1 MTETVE
7 LPPWAIVS
15 DKRRAHI
22 ARVTALIDEWADAM
36 RLDSAAR
43 QEWHDAARWHDALR
57 DAPEAL
63 LRELATGFPVADAN
77 VLHGPA
83 VEGRLRRDGEHR
95 TGVLDAVRW
104 HTIGHKGWTRT
115 GKALFMADFLEPGRS
130 FMRAERG
137 YLAHQVPH
145 DFEGT
150 FREVVRIR
158 LELTL
163 RDGKPLF
170 LETVDLWNSV
180 RG

>member
-7 LPPWAIVS
+7 LPPWAVVS

-22 ARVTALIDEWADAM
+22 ARVTALIDEWAEAM
-36 RLDSAAR
+36 RLDPAVR

-63 LRELATGFPVADAN
+63 LRELATGFPVADAGL
-77 VLHGPA
+77 LHGPA
-83 VEGRLRRDGEHR
+83 VEARLRRDGEHR
-95 TGVLDAVRW
+95 TAVLDAVRW
-104 HTIGHKGWTRT
+104 HTIGHKAWTRT
-115 GKALFMADFLEPGRS
+115 GRALFMADFLEPGRS
-130 FMRAERG
+130 FMRSERN

-145 DFEGT
+145 DFDGT

-158 LELTL
+158 LEWTL

>member
-7 LPPWAIVS
+7 LPPWAVVS

-22 ARVTALIDEWADAM
+22 ARVTALIDGWAEAM
-36 RLDSAAR
+36 RLDPAER

-63 LRELATGFPVADAN
+63 LRELATGFPVADAGL
-77 VLHGPA
+77 LHGPA
-83 VEGRLRRDGEHR
+83 VEARLRRDGEHR
-95 TGVLDAVRW
+95 TAVLDAVRW
-104 HTIGHKGWTRT
+104 HTIGHKAWTRT
-115 GKALFMADFLEPGRS
+115 GRALFMADFLEPGRS
-130 FMRAERG
+130 FMRSERN

-145 DFEGT
+145 DFDGT

-158 LELTL
+158 LEWTL